1 MHVVGF
7 IIRLYR
13 DARSSEFQIQGCK
26 MKWRFS
32 GQWNFRFL
40 CSISDNVFQ
49 PLHGVVT
56 TNKIY
61 IESCGALGSD
71 VRRFWQCEGGRYYE
85 TYWQQFAAF
94 LSNFRPRSV
103 TSFYCIEH
111 WWLVPPLNIK
121 RLACS
126 RLRSKCDGTRAE
138 TRYRL
143 SAKRTSPFKSAESSV
158 QSTIGSRVVRM
169 SGSRLRLKCDGTRAE
184 TRFRLSSKRTS
195 PFKSTVASVQST
207 TGSRGVRISGSN
219 AGYTMFRGSVKGTGF
234 PFPLHFPSLASPCA
248 ITFQLDS
255 TSTILGN
262 PLPQLFLLKTKVW
275 TFGVWEEMWVFI

>member
-158 QSTIGSRVVRM
+158 QST
-169 SGSRLRLKCDGTRAE
+169 
-184 TRFRLSSKRTS
+184 
-195 PFKSTVASVQST
+195 